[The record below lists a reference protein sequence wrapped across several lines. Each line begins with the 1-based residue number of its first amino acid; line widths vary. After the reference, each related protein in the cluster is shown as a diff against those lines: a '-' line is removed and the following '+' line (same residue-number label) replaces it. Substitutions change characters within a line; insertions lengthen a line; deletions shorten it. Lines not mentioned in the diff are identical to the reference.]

1 MAGPGSP
8 GPGVGG
14 WRLGPPRAELHR
26 RGGERGAA
34 GGRGDCCYGLVIS
47 AAPARVSPGPGG
59 CSSPS
64 TLSRGHG
71 LVCGRGSCGGGG
83 RGLGAVAFGEGG
95 DHLPARRADPGH
107 RPGRAAQRDPRGP
120 GGRRHRLG
128 GERGRSLASASRLV
142 RPPPP
147 HPRGRAVTSLPHPLP
162 EAPRRLPRQVCG
174 RGEDRWGAVAAG
186 PQPARLPASSGPQV
200 RRGLHLWFHSER
212 SDTRHFIRLSPG
224 TAFTPWKS
232 HRRLPGSPDSLSPP
246 PRTPWTHFQG
256 TPRLLSFGDIL
267 ILTLYTSFFL
277 IPSFMLIFLP
287 PGGGYWQLSVGDG
300 QSSNFSVSC
309 LGLTRGLC
317 QGSGRCGQRG

>member
-1 MAGPGSP
+1 MVAGPGSP

-142 RPPPP
+142 RPPRIPGVGPSHLCLTPSPRPP
-147 HPRGRAVTSLPHPLP
+147 EGCPGRCVGAGRTGGGPWSQVRSPPASLPPPGLKSAGDCICGFILSVPTPGILLDYHPARPSRPGRATVASQALQTLSPLPH
-162 EAPRRLPRQVCG
+162 G
-174 RGEDRWGAVAAG
+174 
-186 PQPARLPASSGPQV
+186 
-200 RRGLHLWFHSER
+200 
-212 SDTRHFIRLSPG
+212 
-224 TAFTPWKS
+224 
-232 HRRLPGSPDSLSPP
+232 
-246 PRTPWTHFQG
+246 
-256 TPRLLSFGDIL
+256 
-267 ILTLYTSFFL
+267 
-277 IPSFMLIFLP
+277 P
-287 PGGGYWQLSVGDG
+287 PGLTSRAHPG
-300 QSSNFSVSC
+300 C
-309 LGLTRGLC
+309 LALGTF
-317 QGSGRCGQRG
+317 